1 METSSLLERR
11 RQRLLANVV
20 PKNALGQDMVGVLS
34 DATTTSSSQPATP
47 GVSPT
52 LAPGMSCG
60 MGLLQSRRK
69 NFSATPSINC
79 ELVFQAQDSS
89 TDPFACLR
97 LTEQYDGFEK
107 LGEGSCGVVYK
118 VRSRAD
124 NKEVAIKVM
133 RMHDEEN
140 LSIAQKEF
148 DLLRQ
153 VNHPNIIRALDFF
166 TYAMGAVLVLD
177 YFAGNKLMKAV
188 RRMPGRHLQE
198 STARRLSV
206 QLLGAVGHLHE
217 RGVIHRDVKADN
229 ILVSFDM
236 SDLRLVDFNAAKQI
250 AESQALTM
258 TGTVD
263 YMPPE
268 VLQGESPS
276 QAGDIWAVGLCL
288 YIMLDG
294 NLPSERRA
302 LHRSL
307 DGSPGLQAHPHSGSL
322 VLLGGKRWSDISESC
337 KQVLR
342 SCLEFNSDLRPKAS
356 DLMAMSWLVVEPS
369 SAVPGASGYC

>member
-1 METSSLLERR
+1 
-11 RQRLLANVV
+11 
-20 PKNALGQDMVGVLS
+20 
-34 DATTTSSSQPATP
+34 
-47 GVSPT
+47 
-52 LAPGMSCG
+52 
-60 MGLLQSRRK
+60 
-69 NFSATPSINC
+69 
-79 ELVFQAQDSS
+79 
-89 TDPFACLR
+89 
-97 LTEQYDGFEK
+97 
-107 LGEGSCGVVYK
+107 
-118 VRSRAD
+118 
-124 NKEVAIKVM
+124 M

-188 RRMPGRHLQE
+188 RSMPGRHLQE

-229 ILVSFDM
+229 ILVSYDM

-276 QAGDIWAVGLCL
+276 QAGDIWAVGLCF

-294 NLPSERRA
+294 KLPSERRA

-307 DGSPGLQAHPHSGSL
+307 DGGPGHQEHPQSGSL
-322 VLLGGKRWSDISESC
+322 VLLGGKRWSRTSELC
-337 KQVLR
+337 KKVLR
-342 SCLEFNSDLRPKAS
+342 SCLEFNSDLRPNAS
-356 DLMAMSWLVVEPS
+356 DLMAMSWLAVES
-369 SAVPGASGYC
+369 LNAAPGTSGYC